1 MARGARGMWT
11 AGVTAV
17 VLLLAGCPDKVA
29 AKAFNSCQ
37 WGKKHFQELDHA
49 AAQREFDNALEAKP
63 NYTGARIGRALVHDS
78 YSRYEEAIAE
88 LNLAAQR
95 SPKSPQV
102 LQTRACMHEHAGNA
116 TQAQEDEDAAKALAP
131 DMKPE
136 HRCDKRWMF
145 DLKFDFCQVKGE

>member
-1 MARGARGMWT
+1 MQSGVRGMVT
-11 AGVTAV
+11 AGVAAA

-37 WGKKHFQELDHA
+37 WGKKHFQELEYPT
-49 AAQREFDNALEAKP
+49 AQREFDSALETKP
-63 NYTGARIGRALVHDS
+63 NYTGARIGRALVHDA
-78 YSRYEEAIAE
+78 YSRYDEAIAE

-102 LQTRACMHEHAGNA
+102 LQTRACMHDRAGNA

-131 DMKPE
+131 DMKPD